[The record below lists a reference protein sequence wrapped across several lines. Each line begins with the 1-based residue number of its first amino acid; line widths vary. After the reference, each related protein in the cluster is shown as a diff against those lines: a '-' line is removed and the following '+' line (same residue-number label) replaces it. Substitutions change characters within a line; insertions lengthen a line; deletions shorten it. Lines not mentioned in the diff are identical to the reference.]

1 MAKKRK
7 AETEARSPQKK
18 ARVEETSVVH
28 DPTFLSPQHIQNA
41 LAEGEQDALDKH
53 LVALRNQLTVRAT
66 EGPISTT
73 DKRVALVSAWI
84 GISPG
89 LPELFKLV
97 EVHQRNA
104 NTLALI
110 LSIFAY
116 ILQLLSSHLSTQ
128 ATGSSL
134 TKILLSSL
142 FFRRYNA
149 HLSGG
154 HNELI
159 MATLKLL
166 TALSTFAGCKDQK
179 VVLDGFAWGSKAMP
193 KLLYAR
199 RKVANRILT
208 EGLPKPDIRTL
219 YIKFILSFVSPSSS
233 TSIKSSLLEHH
244 SDALSAI
251 FKGLMED
258 PYDVA
263 RWILESCWEGIWMDA
278 KLKRTLKLGAFHN
291 NVLLQ
296 IMKLYDRVDVELD
309 SDPESTPA
317 DLVHHFM
324 LGLCTRVGFG
334 LCFKSN
340 GWYPRETDSLS
351 LSTENEEE
359 GEKKAG
365 AGNERIFNKPLSNLL
380 RTLRPGDSRQQELI
394 IKILEAAPELISR
407 YWRESGLV
415 TEPRLS
421 SKWFANLGTIGS
433 IVSLPIPST
442 SFFSSPSPST
452 PTKDLE
458 YKSTPPPLSSILENI
473 LPSIL
478 TRANL
483 TKGLQHPSALVRHST
498 ALLLS
503 KCLAKFGAV
512 IEALKT
518 VEEAVEG
525 TSASSGVS
533 GIGVVDGEAG
543 ESEGLWEKRRMEVER
558 EIALR
563 VPAFSVI
570 VAFSQSASASSSSST
585 TTVPTSLI
593 TPSTSTP
600 ADTATPT
607 TDKSATGEKG
617 GKGGTTRS
625 LLLSEA
631 ALRVIWLY
639 HVHLPDLV
647 SEVKFDAGKLLGML
661 IMPSGSESHPH
672 SILSQ
677 EERGAG
683 LDKIRELHILRIMKE
698 SQSFTW
704 SNKLGTTNHSYL
716 YHIFTLYNHY
726 SSSER
731 FAPLKNA
738 SYDLL
743 GSILANSILFEHDPE
758 ELGIWLE
765 VLPTSRPS
773 PATNDAQI
781 SGGGEAGGMK
791 DVLEMLD
798 DCILRCMKT
807 PYRYI
812 EESLSATRSSP
823 PSPPSPSNANAMD
836 VDGDVDGE
844 EIRYQPHELP
854 SPLLLTLL
862 EQLTTRI
869 SKRLIS
875 PSSIIA
881 LFSFVRGL
889 VILILGKQPDL
900 VFARNVHERLARC
913 VQDMKVN
920 DGDSD
925 GGWSEA
931 IVVGRKERDL
941 LGACIEG
948 IEKPIEKPL
957 PGASASANEF
967 FPIYE
972 RRAIGLDESGLEKV
986 TYELV
991 DRVKVLGESLS
1002 KAQVRRVVGIVKPCR
1017 GALRELMK
1025 VLDPRDQLLWDAFK
1039 DVDEMVEYKDS
1050 IPFEY
1055 AFIHSNVEHLNDS
1068 SIRSTLAT
1076 LFLSPPSTTTTT
1088 LLRRLNMVLRRLAS
1102 AHLNGG
1108 ATKGMENVT
1117 LVTRIRYGTLATI
1130 VEIMDAARKTGS
1142 VGVDVD
1148 VGSLKKGLYEG
1159 SAMRDVLRMHVGQ
1172 KQIREVLEALFRVTL
1187 DCTNDAD
1194 RVLVAAAC
1202 DHWLHSALSSQGEDG
1217 TQIQTLLLFIPFM
1230 EDTSLFR
1237 LLDLYLPLVTS
1248 SSDTSGTPSSSSIVS
1263 AIFSALTKYTT
1274 QPSLAAYFKPQI
1286 PTLFKLIAD
1295 RPEMHELTKLL
1306 SAVMCE
1312 HLPLICA
1319 GVAFDKTRK
1328 FTDVNR
1334 TLESFWNRQTYILPP
1349 SPHILSLLTIDHWD
1363 TSRDRLVAYI
1373 LYFSPESR
1381 KGYSTWL
1388 QQNDV
1393 LEKIEKRDLIA
1404 SLSAWLD
1411 MIVPRGIVSTLL
1423 EPLPSEFVGRLLAW
1437 LTEGFLADAS
1447 MENGYRSAF
1456 GTLIRVAVTSFTPD
1470 EFRDLINRYIKSL
1483 HSLAAYS
1490 LITSVFASQAF
1501 VRDFADKGVVDLL
1514 VEGSL
1519 SFVTRAYSDGDED
1532 EDVVK
1537 TVQYIVNLVKASTE
1551 VKPHV
1556 AEPMLQAMTQNS
1568 LSSPPAL
1575 ELAAVLV
1582 ARSPLKPASVNKL
1595 IQSIVQHRR
1604 FKIIGLAPTSRLA
1617 LIKLLDVLFRK
1628 HPLNTCQPSHV
1639 QPLVSVYHGTLSEAD
1654 TILLSIFQLFETERR
1669 TSIASLFLLW
1679 SPSRL
1684 ASGSASPDS
1693 ITAILT
1699 NLDSNMIF
1707 RTLGQFP
1714 CRRTFQ
1720 SRHLTSTSSSEE
1732 SNDDIYDPVFLLLL
1746 LGQFIIEAPELN
1758 AFQWVDLLRT
1768 NIACIPIICLASKD
1782 ASMRT
1787 YAHTMLGGLWTL
1799 IKNADFQEKDQVTYS
1814 LNMMKDG
1821 FAAPWDTVARQ
1832 PTHIALLMAH
1842 AIRAIFYPGNFLSP
1856 SIFKFLLQRPELDLE
1871 DIPMLLGMLY
1881 SSSDDSKKE
1890 KSWIIRF
1897 LKEGMKSTKDWTL
1910 LQRRR
1915 TVDMLCTVFEGSRD
1929 SALRAAIIE
1938 VFAAITSNASAA
1950 TTLVLRSSFLVWIEM
1965 QMETISPGEELL
1977 WAQVFENISYSARGS
1992 ILQRSTHEQWQF
2004 EINRCLRLLLRGQA
2018 SIDILSRVAN
2028 ILLALSQIASPESME
2043 PTLDLAMKVLKGYES
2058 SVMSPLSDVQRLGSS
2073 ATAWFKVVESLWR
2086 CESSRSDVSP
2096 RWRLLVSRILLWRS
2110 YSCSIDGTEEWVR
2123 QEALVTWSTSLQ
2135 ASKPAVHGSV

>member
-18 ARVEETSVVH
+18 ARVEEATVVH
-28 DPTFLSPQHIQNA
+28 QPTFLSPQHIQNA

-73 DKRVALVSAWI
+73 DKRVTLVSAWI

-104 NTLALI
+104 NTLASI

-179 VVLDGFAWGSKAMP
+179 MVLDGFAWGSKAMP

-199 RKVANRILT
+199 RKVANRILL

-251 FKGLMED
+251 FKGLIED

-340 GWYPRETDSLS
+340 GWYPRDTDTLP

-359 GEKKAG
+359 GEKKVG
-365 AGNERIFNKPLSNLL
+365 TGNERIFNKPLSNLL

-442 SFFSSPSPST
+442 SFLSSPSPST

-503 KCLAKFGAV
+503 KCLGKFGAV
-512 IEALKT
+512 IDALKK

-525 TSASSGVS
+525 SSSSSSLRMTDMLV
-533 GIGVVDGEAG
+533 GEGA
-543 ESEGLWEKRRMEVER
+543 EREGMWGKRKAEVER
-558 EIALR
+558 EVALR

-570 VAFSQSASASSSSST
+570 VAFSQSASSSSSS
-585 TTVPTSLI
+585 PTAAA
-593 TPSTSTP
+593 STP
-600 ADTATPT
+600 TAISDTAISA
-607 TDKSATGEKG
+607 TDKNTTAEKG
-617 GKGGTTRS
+617 SKGDTTRS

-647 SEVKFDAGKLLGML
+647 SEVKFDAGKLLGTLVMR
-661 IMPSGSESHPH
+661 SDSDPH
-672 SILSQ
+672 SHSIPTQ
-677 EERGAG
+677 EERAG
-683 LDKIRELHILRIMKE
+683 LDMIRQLHVLRILKE

-704 SNKLGTTNHSYL
+704 SNKLGKTNHSYL

-726 SSSER
+726 SSSESYK
-731 FAPLKNA
+731 PLRDA

-743 GSILANSILFEHDPE
+743 RSILANSILFEHDPE

-781 SGGGEAGGMK
+781 SGGGEAGGME

-823 PSPPSPSNANAMD
+823 HSPHSPPSLSNAMD
-836 VDGDVDGE
+836 VDDVPDVDAE
-844 EIRYQPHELP
+844 ETRYQPNELP

-881 LFSFVRGL
+881 LVSFVRQL
-889 VILILGKQPDL
+889 VVLILGKQPSL
-900 VFARNVHERLARC
+900 VFAQNVHERLARC
-913 VQDMKVN
+913 VQDMEDN
-920 DGDSD
+920 
-925 GGWSEA
+925 GGGEDRGWQEA
-931 IVVGRKERDL
+931 VVVGRKERDL

-972 RRAIGLDESGLEKV
+972 RRAIGLDERGLEKV
-986 TYELV
+986 AYELV

-1002 KAQVRRVVGIVKPCR
+1002 KAQVQRVVGIVKPCR

-1025 VLDPRDQLLWDAFK
+1025 VLDPRDQLLWDAFNP
-1039 DVDEMVEYKDS
+1039 VEEMVEYTNS

-1055 AFIHSNVEHLNDS
+1055 AFIHSNVEHLNDLT
-1068 SIRSTLAT
+1068 IRSTLAA
-1076 LFLSPPSTTTTT
+1076 LFLSPPSTTTPI
-1088 LLRRLNMVLRRLAS
+1088 LLRRLNMILRRLAS

-1108 ATKGMENVT
+1108 ANKGIENVT
-1117 LVTRIRYGTLATI
+1117 LITRIRYGTLATI
-1130 VEIMDAARKTGS
+1130 VEIMDT
-1142 VGVDVD
+1142 VGKMERAEVD
-1148 VGSLKKGLYEG
+1148 VGLLKKGLFEG
-1159 SAMRDVLRMHVGQ
+1159 SAMRDALRVHIGQ
-1172 KQIREVLEALFRVTL
+1172 KQIREVVEALFRVTL

-1194 RVLVAAAC
+1194 RVLVAEAC
-1202 DHWLHSALSSQGEDG
+1202 DHWLHSALSSHGEDG

-1230 EDTSLFR
+1230 EDASLFR
-1237 LLDLYLPLVTS
+1237 LLALYLPLITS
-1248 SSDTSGTPSSSSIVS
+1248 SSNTSGTPSSPSIVS

-1274 QPSLAAYFKPQI
+1274 RPSLSAYFKPQI

-1295 RPEMHELTKLL
+1295 RPEMHVLTKLL

-1349 SPHILSLLTIDHWD
+1349 SPHILSLLTIDHRD

-1381 KGYSTWL
+1381 KEYSTWL

-1437 LTEGFLADAS
+1437 LTEGFLVDAS
-1447 MENGYRSAF
+1447 MENAYRSAF
-1456 GTLIRVAVTSFTPD
+1456 GTLIRVAVTSLTPD

-1490 LITSVFASQAF
+1490 LITSVFTSEAF

-1556 AEPMLQAMTQNS
+1556 VEPALQAMTQNS
-1568 LSSPPAL
+1568 LSSLSAL
-1575 ELAAVLV
+1575 ELAAALV

-1595 IQSIVQHRR
+1595 IQSIVQHQR
-1604 FKIIGLAPTSRLA
+1604 FKTIGLAPASRLA

-1639 QPLVSVYHGTLSEAD
+1639 QPLVSVYHGTLSETD

-1679 SPSRL
+1679 SPSRSS
-1684 ASGSASPDS
+1684 SGSTDS

-1720 SRHLTSTSSSEE
+1720 SRHPTFSSSSED
-1732 SNDDIYDPVFLLLL
+1732 SNEDIYDPVLLLLL
-1746 LGQFIIEAPELN
+1746 LGQFTVEAPELN

-1787 YAHTMLGGLWTL
+1787 YAHAMLGGLWTL
-1799 IKNADFQEKDQVTYS
+1799 IKNADFQEKDQVTYY
-1814 LNMMKDG
+1814 LNMIKDA
-1821 FAAPWDTVARQ
+1821 FAAPSDTLVRQ
-1832 PTHIALLMAH
+1832 PTHIVLLMAH

-1856 SIFKFLLQRPELDLE
+1856 SIFKFLLQRPELDVE
-1871 DIPMLLGMLY
+1871 DVPMLLGMLY

-1929 SALRAAIIE
+1929 GALSAAIIE

-1977 WAQVFENISYSARGS
+1977 WAQVLENISYSARGS
-1992 ILQRSTHEQWQF
+1992 ILQRSSHDQWQF

-2043 PTLDLAMKVLKGYES
+2043 PTLDLVMKVLKDYES
-2058 SVMSPLSDVQRLGSS
+2058 SVMSPLSDVQRFGSS

-2086 CESSRSDVSP
+2086 CESSRSDVSQ

-2110 YSCSIDGTEEWVR
+2110 YSCSNDGTEEWVR